1 MNSRHQASSSGVAG
15 GGGRGLSSERKF
27 SSVATPD
34 MATTR
39 RQSERIVRSGGVPG
53 GGTVAAGKS
62 NSNKF
67 CKLKLTFESN
77 IDNGMN
83 NEK

>member
-1 MNSRHQASSSGVAG
+1 MMNSSSRHQPSSAAGG

-39 RQSERIVRSGGVPG
+39 RQSERVVRSGGVPG
-53 GGTVAAGKS
+53 VGTVAAGK
-62 NSNKF
+62 
-67 CKLKLTFESN
+67 
-77 IDNGMN
+77 
-83 NEK
+83 

>member
-1 MNSRHQASSSGVAG
+1 MMNSSSRHQPSSAAGGGG

-39 RQSERIVRSGGVPG
+39 RQSERVVRSGGVPG
-53 GGTVAAGKS
+53 VGTVAAGK
-62 NSNKF
+62 
-67 CKLKLTFESN
+67 
-77 IDNGMN
+77 
-83 NEK
+83 

>member
-1 MNSRHQASSSGVAG
+1 MMNSRHQPGSAVGG

-39 RQSERIVRSGGVPG
+39 RQSERIVRSSGVSG
-53 GGTVAAGKS
+53 GGTVAAGK
-62 NSNKF
+62 
-67 CKLKLTFESN
+67 
-77 IDNGMN
+77 
-83 NEK
+83 